1 MTVPF
6 VDLQAQYRSIKAEI
20 DATDAIAR
28 VADGVSEFVARA
40 QSSAAPA

>member
-1 MTVPF
+1 MF
-6 VDLQAQYRSIKAEI
+6 AEL
-20 DATDAIAR
+20 TDEQIAR